1 MMEAEKIMDVHESV
15 VKKFVDVIILGELR
29 KNGPL
34 SGYDIVC
41 FIQQK
46 FHASL
51 SSGNVY
57 SILYTLERN
66 GLVKGEQNAR
76 KRIYTLTDTGEKNLM
91 QIVEGTTAILPYI
104 SSLF

>member
-1 MMEAEKIMDVHESV
+1 MMETESMGVHESV
-15 VKKFVDVIILGELR
+15 VKRFVDVIILGELR

-34 SGYDIVC
+34 SGYDIVS
-41 FIQQK
+41 FIQRK
-46 FHASL
+46 FHASV

-57 SILYTLERN
+57 SVLYALERN

-76 KRIYTLTDTGEKNLM
+76 KRLYTLTDTGEKTLM
-91 QIVEGTTAILPYI
+91 QIVEGSTAILPYI